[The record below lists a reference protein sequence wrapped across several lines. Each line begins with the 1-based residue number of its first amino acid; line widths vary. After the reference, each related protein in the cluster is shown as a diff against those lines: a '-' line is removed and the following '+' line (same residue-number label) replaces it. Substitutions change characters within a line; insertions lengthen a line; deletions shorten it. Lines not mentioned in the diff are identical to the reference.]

1 MFPRKPLAFRQSFA
15 QVPLARNSGF
25 AKRARLRDAD
35 LMQPVTAS
43 AVARSLACYPYSS
56 LWSGPAWVRPLFS
69 ARAGG
74 AGPRGLWQLAA
85 YAPKTRKFRFAFQIQ
100 LLDSGL
106 ITTNQRGT
114 STCVKL
120 SSFSPFSPCRS
131 QVACKTRA
139 RAASLVR
146 QPVLPWLTSPT
157 TTPSPALSL
166 AALLVRPAARC
177 QARAATS
184 RATDLAAASAARL
197 PAASRGTPSA
207 GRLHFYRPVLGPA
220 RQSKGREP
228 CSKRS

>member
-15 QVPLARNSGF
+15 QTLRVRNSGF
-25 AKRARLRDAD
+25 AKRAPLRNAD
-35 LMQPVTAS
+35 PMQPVPAS
-43 AVARSLACYPYSS
+43 AVARSLACYPFSC
-56 LWSGPAWVRPLFS
+56 LRSGLAWVRPPFS
-69 ARAGG
+69 DQAGG
-74 AGPRGLWQLAA
+74 ARRCGLWQLAA
-85 YAPKTRKFRFAFQIQ
+85 YAPNTRNFRFAFQIQ

-120 SSFSPFSPCRS
+120 SFFSPFSPCRS

-139 RAASLVR
+139 RAASLVQQR
-146 QPVLPWLTSPT
+146 GLPWLTSPT

-166 AALLVRPAARC
+166 AASLALPAARC
-177 QARAATS
+177 RTRAATS
-184 RATDLAAASAARL
+184 RATDPTAASAARL